1 MLHIEHICKTYRTGE
16 LVQTALN
23 DVTLDLRDNE
33 FVAVLGPSGSG
44 KTTLLNIIGG
54 LDRYDSGDLIINGTS
69 TKEYKD
75 RDWDTYRNHSIGF
88 VFQSYNL
95 IGHQSVLSNVELA
108 LTIGGLS
115 KKERRRRAK
124 AALEEVGLGDQI
136 HKKPNQLSGGQM
148 QRVAIARAL
157 VGDPD
162 ILLADEPTGA
172 LDSVTSVQ
180 IMDLLKAVAKDRLVV
195 MVTHN
200 PELAETYAT
209 RIIRLKDGRIIGDS
223 DPYNEGERSMPVQS
237 AGKTNKAS
245 MSPATSLA
253 LSFSNLRTKL
263 GRTLL
268 TAFAGSIGIIGIALI
283 LSLSTGANQY
293 IEDIQRD
300 TMTSYPITIQA
311 KTIDLSSLISAGEE
325 RRKGREELSHER
337 DAIYSNNLWV
347 EMRSTFSTSL
357 TENNL
362 TDFKHYLDDPSSA
375 IHEHLGANGVVYSYD
390 VRFDVYTYDTEDR
403 LIDTEGVE
411 IKEDTRSRGSSS
423 MYSSMSAMTGQNRGS
438 AHFSEMLPDPETGL
452 VSQAVKEN
460 YDLLY
465 GRWPENEKELILI
478 LDSNN
483 EISLNVLYQ
492 LGFMPA
498 QEYLDLMDKLKEGE
512 EVRTEQVNFSYAQAA
527 DKTYFL
533 LPVCDQYVEKDGSWR
548 YIGGDAA
555 ALEEALG
562 SAFSLQ
568 IVGVVR
574 SSEDSMSSLLTGP
587 LGYTKR
593 LTDAI
598 IEHTEKSAVVQAQK
612 AQPEISVLNGLRF
625 APDDDA
631 AKAADAKEYL
641 RQLNTSEKAAMYL
654 TLARSMYADQPEML
668 TAVMRQP
675 EADLAAGLDM
685 ALETT
690 VTEEMLV
697 GIYDAYISTGSYE
710 DNMSAFGVVSVDAPA
725 EINLYC
731 DSFEAKDGVAK
742 AIDDY
747 NARVEEE
754 DQITYTDYV
763 GLLMSSV
770 TTIIDVISAVLIAFV
785 AVSLVVSSIMIGI
798 ITYISVLE
806 RTKEIGVLRAL
817 GASKRNVSE
826 VFNAETF
833 IIGLIAGLMGIGIS
847 ELLLIPG
854 NMVIRHL
861 AGEVDVHAFIR
872 PVHALLLIALSTVLT
887 MIGGVIP
894 ARAAARRDPVAAL
907 RTE

>member
-1 MLHIEHICKTYRTGE
+1 MLRFEHISKTYRTGE

-23 DVTLDLRDNE
+23 DVSLNLRDNE
-33 FVAVLGPSGSG
+33 FVAILGPSGSG

-54 LDRYDSGDLIINGTS
+54 LDRYDTGDMIINGKS
-69 TKEYKD
+69 TKDYKD
-75 RDWDTYRNHSIGF
+75 RDWDTYRNHTIGF

-95 IGHQSVLSNVELA
+95 IGHQSVLVNVELA
-108 LTIGGLS
+108 LTIGGIS

-136 HKKPNQLSGGQM
+136 HKRPNQLSGGQM

-180 IMDLLKAVAKDRLVV
+180 IMELLKEVARDRLVV

-200 PELAETYAT
+200 PELAEAYAT
-209 RIIRLKDGRIIGDS
+209 RIVRLKDGCITDDS
-223 DPYNEGERSMPVQS
+223 DPYTESEHRPVVKAS
-237 AGKTNKAS
+237 EKVNKAS
-245 MSPATSLA
+245 MSLVTSLA
-253 LSFSNLRTKL
+253 LSFSNLRTKR

-293 IEDIQRD
+293 IEDIQHD

-311 KTIDLSSLISAGEE
+311 TTIDLSKLSSAGET
-325 RRKGREELSHER
+325 RRNGKKEIDHER
-337 DAIYSNNLWV
+337 DAIYSNNLGV
-347 EMRSTFSTSL
+347 EMRSTFSASL

-362 TDFKHYLDDPSSA
+362 TDFKRYLDDPASA
-375 IHEHLGANGVVYSYD
+375 IHEYLGENGVVYSYD
-390 VRFDVYTYDTEDR
+390 VRFDVFTYDTEDK
-403 LIDTEGVE
+403 LINTDGVN
-411 IKEDTRSRGSSS
+411 ISQSGRRRGSSS
-423 MYSSMSAMTGQNRGS
+423 MSSSMSTMMGNDVNP
-438 AHFSEMLPDPETGL
+438 HFSEMLPDPETGL
-452 VSQAVKEN
+452 VSQAVKDN

-465 GRWPENEKELILI
+465 GRWPENENELILI
-478 LDSNN
+478 LDTNN
-483 EISLNVLYQ
+483 EILLDVLYQ
-492 LGFMPA
+492 LGFLPS
-498 QEYLDLMDKLKEGE
+498 QDYLDLMEKLNAGE
-512 EVRTEQVNFSYAQAA
+512 EVRTDQVDFSYEKAA
-527 DKTYFL
+527 EKTYFL
-533 LPVCDQYVEKDGSWR
+533 LPACDQYVEENGTYR
-548 YIGGDAA
+548 FIGDDAA
-555 ALEEALG
+555 ELERALDQ
-562 SAFSLQ
+562 AFQLK

-574 SSEDSMSSLLTGP
+574 SSEGSVSSLLTGP
-587 LGYTKR
+587 IGYTKK
-593 LTDAI
+593 LTDAV
-598 IEHTEKSAVVQAQK
+598 IEHTENSTVVRAQR
-612 AQPEISVLNGLRF
+612 AGPEISVLNGLRF

-631 AKAADAKEYL
+631 AKAADAKTYL
-641 RQLNTSEKAAMYL
+641 QKLNTSEKAAMFL
-654 TLARSMYADQPEML
+654 GLLRSIYADKPDML
-668 TAVMRQP
+668 TMLMQQS
-675 EADLAAGLDM
+675 ESQLAAGLDR

-697 GIYDAYISTGSYE
+697 RIYDSMISAGSYE
-710 DNMSAFGVVSVDAPA
+710 DNLSEFGVVSVDAPSK
-725 EINLYC
+725 ISLYC
-731 DSFEAKDGVAK
+731 DSFEAKDGVVQ
-742 AIDDY
+742 AIEDY
-747 NARVEEE
+747 NAGREEE

-770 TTIIDVISAVLIAFV
+770 TTIIDVISSVLIAFV
-785 AVSLVVSSIMIGI
+785 AVSLIVSSIMIGV

-817 GASKRNVSE
+817 GASKRNVSQ

-833 IIGLIAGLMGIGIS
+833 IIGLIAGVMGIGIS

-854 NMVIRHL
+854 NMVIRNM
-861 AGEVDVHAFIR
+861 AGNVGVRVFIR
-872 PVHALLLIALSTVLT
+872 PEHALLLVVLSTILT

-894 ARAAARRDPVAAL
+894 ARVAAHRDPVSAL